1 MKNNNQTSNKHRRH
15 TYMYSGGTILVSVK
29 ASGYCGVNLEWSNAV
44 QQAISA
50 WNGLG
55 YNVQFAGSSSIYCS
69 DLIGYINV
77 DMGNTGLGSSNIA
90 ATVLPTS
97 SGSFSTNIRI
107 NTNYTGT
114 PLTVSAKKFAMV
126 HELGHAIGLRH
137 TDTSEG
143 SAVYS
148 GISCYGSTTYTDPNS
163 IMKAIIP
170 YNQAWTNFTTCD
182 QTVINYYW

>member
-1 MKNNNQTSNKHRRH
+1 MIKCVLVVLPYLHLTDWFFHVLFLIHSSNPIKPL
-15 TYMYSGGTILVSVK
+15 IFPL
-29 ASGYCGVNLEWSNAV
+29 
-44 QQAISA
+44 I
-50 WNGLG
+50 
-55 YNVQFAGSSSIYCS
+55 I
-69 DLIGYINV
+69 IGYINI

-97 SGSFSTNIRI
+97 SGSFGTNIRI
-107 NTNYTGT
+107 NTNYTST

-126 HELGHAIGLRH
+126 HELGHAIGLKH

-163 IMKAIIP
+163 IMKKTIP